1 MSSPDEKF
9 LERVTRCVAQPGP
22 NAPRGVR
29 HSILAQ
35 AARLAQSRPVGD
47 EATAPSGFD
56 PAAAA
61 LFEGTVESA
70 YLVAMSDGPLSATE
84 DAVLRAIVGIGCDGK
99 VSPEQIEALFGELV
113 AARARE
119 TEDERVAHI
128 AQMITHPNHQH
139 EVLRIA
145 AIMAHA
151 SGGVRPAERA
161 LLERIAQ
168 RFTLGPAAVEAA
180 IAEAHE
186 ALGVASSST

>member
-9 LERVTRCVAQPGP
+9 LERVTQCIAQPGP

-70 YLVAMSDGPLSATE
+70 YLVATTDGPLSSTE

-113 AARARE
+113 ATQKRE
-119 TEDERVAHI
+119 SEEERVAHI
-128 AQMITHPNHQH
+128 AQMITQQDHQR

-145 AIMAHA
+145 AIMARA
-151 SGGVRPAERA
+151 SGGVRPEERA

-168 RFTLGPAAVEAA
+168 RFTLGSAAVDEV
-180 IAEAHE
+180 IAEAFE
-186 ALGVASSST
+186 ALGAA

>member
-9 LERVTRCVAQPGP
+9 IERVTQCIARPGP
-22 NAPRGVR
+22 NAPRGVQ

-35 AARLAQSRPVGD
+35 AARLAQSAPIGD

-70 YLVAMSDGPLSATE
+70 YLVATSDGPLSSTE
-84 DAVLRAIVGIGCDGK
+84 DAVLRAIIGIGCDGK
-99 VSPEQIEALFGELV
+99 VSAEQIEALFGEL
-113 AARARE
+113 ASAQQRE
-119 TEDERVAHI
+119 SEDERVAHI
-128 AQMITHPNHQH
+128 AQMITHRDHQH

-145 AIMAHA
+145 AIMARA
-151 SGGVRPAERA
+151 SGGIRPGERA

-168 RFTLGPAAVEAA
+168 RFALGPAAVDAA
-180 IAEAHE
+180 IAEACD
-186 ALGVASSST
+186 ALGAV